1 MTSMAMACFFG
12 SAPDDNRHRINPGM
26 MQNGVHLLLFP
37 CKTPRFF
44 IKITHRA
51 PAKEAP
57 SRRSA
62 QASCLIRNGKAVV
75 VLMLARIDI
84 GNLKSLRCVI
94 AVANQSPYESRQRR
108 RHGDS
113 HRFSNRHSVRSRN
126 IRQDSQRLS
135 FFYAVTNADQAIDE
149 TCCFTCG

>member
-1 MTSMAMACFFG
+1 
-12 SAPDDNRHRINPGM
+12 
-26 MQNGVHLLLFP
+26 
-37 CKTPRFF
+37 
-44 IKITHRA
+44 
-51 PAKEAP
+51 
-57 SRRSA
+57 
-62 QASCLIRNGKAVV
+62 
-75 VLMLARIDI
+75 MLARIDI

-113 HRFSNRHSVRSRN
+113 HRFSNRHSVRNRN

-149 TCCFTCG
+149 TCCFTVDDPLFAIAGNDPRYARIGRSPHE